1 MILGCKIYVKEIVA
15 RTVAE
20 KEGALKEGD
29 EVLQINGTLLDNLS
43 LKEAKKV
50 VESAKDKLELQVKR
64 STSKGILSIQ
74 KENNLNRLEKASIPP
89 RPPLPSGMFVFVCF
103 VVCFVCAC
111 PIYIID
117 TVPNGEGCTTTDT
130 QRYRYT
136 DTLTDTDTTDTANNT
151 ANSRQINTIIDEID
165 TAIDEALKT
174 ESEKLYEEACS
185 IISSPG
191 NIDVQKWNILMSSI
205 LKL

>member
-1 MILGCKIYVKEIVA
+1 M
-15 RTVAE
+15 
-20 KEGALKEGD
+20 
-29 EVLQINGTLLDNLS
+29 
-43 LKEAKKV
+43 
-50 VESAKDKLELQVKR
+50 
-64 STSKGILSIQ
+64 
-74 KENNLNRLEKASIPP
+74 
-89 RPPLPSGMFVFVCF
+89 
-103 VVCFVCAC
+103 VCFVCAC

-191 NIDVQKWNILMSSI
+191 KMEDFNVFDFKIVEFSHLLYKFHYKRNLTSLLSSFKA
-205 LKL
+205 KLLYSVCL

>member
-1 MILGCKIYVKEIVA
+1 MISGCKIYVKEIVA

-89 RPPLPSGMFVFVCF
+89 RPPLPSGMFVFCLF
-103 VVCFVCAC
+103 CGLFCLC
-111 PIYIID
+111 MSHIYYRH
-117 TVPNGEGCTTTDT
+117 GT
-130 QRYRYT
+130 QR
-136 DTLTDTDTTDTANNT
+136 
-151 ANSRQINTIIDEID
+151 
-165 TAIDEALKT
+165 
-174 ESEKLYEEACS
+174 
-185 IISSPG
+185 
-191 NIDVQKWNILMSSI
+191 
-205 LKL
+205 